1 MGFGGSHLVADVL
14 ISTEAFV
21 FHQKKS
27 ESREV
32 DVWFEDAGP
41 SSVGC
46 GRRAENPLV
55 RVVML
60 RFCCIL
66 ERGSSSSSSASQP
79 ASENVKVSS
88 SFGVLGLR
96 SKQDGLWR
104 DLELKFQPAS

>member
-1 MGFGGSHLVADVL
+1 MWPRRLVGSRTRSKESGRGPDSKMGFGGSHLVADVL

-32 DVWFEDAGP
+32 EVWFEDAGP

-46 GRRAENPLV
+46 GRRAENPWV

-66 ERGSSSSSSASQP
+66 ERGSSSSTSASQP
-79 ASENVKVSS
+79 AGK
-88 SFGVLGLR
+88 
-96 SKQDGLWR
+96 
-104 DLELKFQPAS
+104 